1 MNQRNLNFDFLR
13 VIAAFAVVCIHVSAN
28 VVISTPDI
36 HSVAWWAGNI
46 AAAFFRWCV
55 PVFVMISGA
64 LLLSSAKNYSPIEF
78 YKKRASRLLPAI
90 IFWSFVYIIFREYT
104 ENEFDL
110 SNAVNSIIK
119 GTPYYHLW
127 YIYMLVGLYLITP
140 FVRQIISVINADS
153 LRMLIVICFAVA
165 IIASLS
171 GDKSLTFLPSFLP
184 FIGYFLVG
192 YYLYNHHSNLNV
204 FLLILV
210 FFVCVALISVGTN
223 VLFPLIGEKAWSVMH
238 DYLNPLV
245 VIMSLCVF
253 AFFTKKSME
262 LSSDL
267 IEHIA
272 PITLG
277 IYLVHPLWLS
287 VLDKFGVTGILIH
300 PLIGIP
306 VTTLLTFL
314 LSVLSS
320 ALLARVFILRKT
332 VC

>member
-13 VIAAFAVVCIHVSAN
+13 VMAALAVVCIHVSAN
-28 VVISTPDI
+28 VVLTTPDI
-36 HSVAWWAGNI
+36 HSMAWWSGNI
-46 AAAFFRWCV
+46 AAAFCRWCV

-64 LLLSSAKNYSPIEF
+64 LLLSSPKDYTPIEF
-78 YKKRASRLLPAI
+78 YKRRASRLLPAI
-90 IFWSFVYIIFREYT
+90 VFWSFVYMVFRKYT
-104 ENEFDL
+104 ENEFNL
-110 SNAVNSIIK
+110 SVAVNSVIK

-127 YIYMLVGLYLITP
+127 YIYMVVGLYLVTP
-140 FVRQIISVINADS
+140 FIRQMIAAINADS
-153 LRMLIVICFAVA
+153 LRILIVICFVIATT
-165 IIASLS
+165 ASLS

-192 YYLYNHHSNLNV
+192 YYLCNYYSNLSGFLLTSV
-204 FLLILV
+204 FL
-210 FFVCVALISVGTN
+210 VCVVMVSVGTN
-223 VLFPLIGEKAWSVMH
+223 ALFPLFGKKAWSVMH

-245 VIMSLCVF
+245 MIMSLCVF
-253 AFFTKKSME
+253 IFFTKKSMTI
-262 LSSDL
+262 SGDL
-267 IEHIA
+267 IQRVA

-287 VLDKFGVTGILIH
+287 LLDKFGVTGALIH

-320 ALLARVFILRKT
+320 ALLARIFILRQT